1 MDFGKLS
8 PDQERIR
15 NLIVQ
20 YANEQGVDPDLAQA
34 VGWTESKFR
43 HNALGPQTKYGRAVG
58 PMQVMGTNAHGL
70 GMKLHELYIPEKNV
84 QAGVR
89 LLKENLDRFGGHE
102 NAALAAYNA
111 SPNYAENYVKNN
123 YDEKYLPA
131 ETRSYFQKVAEARGQ
146 NMTDKSK
153 KDEITDEDLAKFFP
167 FLAGKKTE
175 KKEGKDDIGPNPFGE
190 HLFKPAVTPS
200 APVVEGKELLS
211 SVPDALRNQE
221 GEISPLPAM
230 GLGLA
235 AGAVTPYMDKKTV
248 ADRETRQLNAKQA
261 LTQAEAEQTAFR
273 KAAANLAQQQAGST
287 SALESDFMAKQ
298 GNAAKLE
305 AQLAQAM
312 QQHQEMLPEEL
323 RGAGKYTN
331 SMAGNTAETIPYAQ
345 KMSATDM
352 SKYNA
357 TAAHKIIQNNIDAI
371 AKQKAMGLGGYQLGP
386 PGAGQLVL
394 PEDRAAKKRANVAD
408 AIKQAEDRVN
418 ALREQAN
425 AARAETAAA
434 ESMYKTQATNAN
446 RTQSKSI
453 EDLSR
458 RAGNVEAAQI
468 VNKDVN
474 RGNLGPFGKTITA
487 LGGSALGK
495 GLQMAGGLGLGYAVT
510 EAVNAYNAGETGRA
524 VKMGASAVLQ
534 AMSMFPAGTPI
545 TAALKAVGIGGGLA
559 LEIMDALSD
568 RTPAAQPKAQP
579 QAKGALSSIYN
590 QPSRSNTTTL
600 AQDASGRYHI

>member
-8 PDQERIR
+8 TDQERIR

-20 YANEQGVDPDLAQA
+20 YANEQGVDPELAQA

-43 HNALGPQTKYGRAVG
+43 HNALGPETKYGRAIG

-70 GMKLHELYIPEKNV
+70 GMKSHELYIPEKNV

-111 SPNYAENYVKNN
+111 SPHYAENYVKNN

-131 ETRSYFQKVAEARGQ
+131 ETRSYFQKVAEVRGKT
-146 NMTDKSK
+146 MTDKSK

-200 APVVEGKELLS
+200 TPAAEGKELLS

-230 GLGLA
+230 GMGLA
-235 AGAVTPYMDKKTV
+235 AGVVTPYMDKKTI

-287 SALESDFMAKQ
+287 SALESDFLTKQ

-323 RGAGKYTN
+323 RGAAKYTAGVSGN
-331 SMAGNTAETIPYAQ
+331 MAPEIPYTQIKKAQ
-345 KMSATDM
+345 DY
-352 SKYNA
+352 SKYKDNSA
-357 TAAHKIIQNNIDAI
+357 WNIIERNQDAM
-371 AKQKAMGLGGYQLGP
+371 AKQKAMGLGGMQLGP
-386 PGAGQLVL
+386 AGPDQLVL
-394 PEDRAAKKRANVAD
+394 PQNIAAEKRTNVAD

-425 AARAETAAA
+425 AAKAEAAAA
-434 ESMYKTQATNAN
+434 EAMHRTQATNAS
-446 RTQSKSI
+446 RTQTKSI
-453 EDLSR
+453 EDLSK

-468 VNKDVN
+468 VNKEVN

-495 GLQMAGGLGLGYAVT
+495 GLQMAGGVGLGYAVT

-568 RTPAAQPKAQP
+568 RTPAAQQKAQP

>member
-1 MDFGKLS
+1 MDFGQLS

-20 YANEQGVDPDLAQA
+20 HANEQGVDPDLAQA
-34 VGWTESKFR
+34 VGWTESRFR
-43 HNALGPQTKYGRAVG
+43 HNALGPETKYGRAIG

-70 GMKLHELYIPEKNV
+70 GMKSHELYIPEKNV

-111 SPNYAENYVKNN
+111 SPHYAENYVKNN

-131 ETRSYFQKVAEARGQ
+131 ETRSYFQKVAEARGK

-153 KDEITDEDLAKFFP
+153 KDEISDDELAKFFP
-167 FLAGKKTE
+167 FLSGKKPENKSEE
-175 KKEGKDDIGPNPFGE
+175 KDIGPNPFGE
-190 HLFKPAVTPS
+190 HLYKPLTTQS
-200 APVVEGKELLS
+200 APANNSKQLLS
-211 SVPDALRNQE
+211 SVPDYLRNEE
-221 GEISPLPAM
+221 GEINPLPAM
-230 GLGLA
+230 GVGLT
-235 AGAVTPYMDKKTV
+235 AGVFTPYMDKKAV
-248 ADRETRQLNAKQA
+248 AHRETSQLNAKQA

-273 KAAANLAQQQAGST
+273 KAAKKLAQEQAGST
-287 SALESDFMAKQ
+287 SSLESDFMTKQ
-298 GNAAKLE
+298 GNAAKLQ
-305 AQLAQAM
+305 AQLEQAM
-312 QQHQEMLPEEL
+312 EHHQSLLPEEF

-352 SKYNA
+352 SKYND
-357 TAAHKIIQNNIDAI
+357 TAAHKIIQNNTNAI
-371 AKQKAMGLGGYQLGP
+371 AKQKAMGLGGMQLGP
-386 PGAGQLVL
+386 AGADQLVL
-394 PEDRAAKKRANVAD
+394 PENLAAEKRTNVAD
-408 AIKQAEDRVN
+408 AIKQAEDRINV
-418 ALREQAN
+418 LREQAN
-425 AARAETAAA
+425 AAKAEAAAA
-434 ESMYKTQATNAN
+434 ESLHRTQASNANKTQA
-446 RTQSKSI
+446 KSI
-453 EDLSR
+453 EDLAK

-468 VNKDVN
+468 VNKEVN
-474 RGNLGPFGKTITA
+474 RGNLGPLGKTITA

-495 GLQMAGGLGLGYAVT
+495 GLQMAGGLGLGYAAT

-534 AMSMFPAGTPI
+534 AMSMLPAGTPL

-600 AQDASGRYHI
+600 AQDASGRYHM